1 MKLCLKE
8 WYTMNKNGQTL
19 ILFVLLLPM
28 LILLLAFVI
37 DTGIVLQEKTRVNS
51 LVKTILKTTYEEYLE
66 ENYQEKVLELL
77 NKNNIPVEKIDLK
90 ITVEEIKIQI
100 EYQKESI
107 FGKIIGI
114 SNYKIKSSIKGK
126 IKEGTLKIE
135 KE

>member
-19 ILFVLLLPM
+19 ILFVLLLPV
-28 LILLLAFVI
+28 LIVLLAFVV

-51 LVKTILKTTYEEYLE
+51 LVKTILKTTHEEYLE
-66 ENYQEKVLELL
+66 ENYQEKVLDLL
-77 NKNNIPVEKIDLK
+77 NKNNIPVEKFDLK

>member
-1 MKLCLKE
+1 
-8 WYTMNKNGQTL
+8 MNKNGQTL

-28 LILLLAFVI
+28 LIVLLAFVV

-51 LVKTILKTTYEEYLE
+51 LVKTILKTTHEEYLE

>member
-28 LILLLAFVI
+28 LIVLLAFVV

-51 LVKTILKTTYEEYLE
+51 LVKTILKTTHEEYLE

>member
-1 MKLCLKE
+1 
-8 WYTMNKNGQTL
+8 MNKNGQTL

-77 NKNNIPVEKIDLK
+77 NKNNIPVKKIDLK